1 MAGQLETPAE
11 DFVLN
16 GEWGGGESHLELVD
30 FIAQSLLLQFE
41 PFLPIMYVTF
51 RFVVRLLE
59 HF

>member
-1 MAGQLETPAE
+1 MGSG
-11 DFVLN
+11 V
-16 GEWGGGESHLELVD
+16 GWGGVGRRGGESHLELVD